1 VTDTPPIVRIAHAY
15 GNSRGSLQIALAS
28 EADMIEVDMWYRGG
42 DLYIRHERRLRWLP
56 ILYDQVM
63 KGHKLGPFA
72 IRIGK
77 YFIRPD
83 IHTLKLDELLE
94 TVDGQ
99 KRLLLDVKG
108 YYHAPQVDAYV
119 ETLVRKIREH
129 GAERWVAVCGQTYP
143 VLHRLREIAPEIQ
156 VRYSI
161 QQEYQWERFLRLMEN
176 DPTVRSVCIAYGFID
191 ADKARLMEERD
202 VDLYCWTVDDWDDAR
217 RLVRQ
222 GVDGIIS
229 NDLKLLA
236 ALPDFAATP

>member
-1 VTDTPPIVRIAHAY
+1 MTDTPAVLSIAHAY
-15 GNSRGSLQIALAS
+15 GNSRGSLELALAS
-28 EADMIEVDMWYRGG
+28 EADMIEVDMWYRG
-42 DLYIRHERRLRWLP
+42 DDIYIRHERRMGWLP

-72 IRIGK
+72 LRIGNF
-77 YFIRPD
+77 FIRPD

-94 TVDGQ
+94 TVAGR

-108 YYHAPQVDAYV
+108 FYHAPKVDEYV
-119 ETLVRKIREH
+119 ETLVEKIRAH
-129 GAERWVAVCGQTYP
+129 GAEGWVAVCGQTYP
-143 VLHRLREIAPEIQ
+143 VLHRLREVAPDIE

-161 QQEYQWERFLRLMEN
+161 QWEYQWERFLRLMEH
-176 DPTVRSVCIAYGFID
+176 DPAVRRVCIAYGFID

-202 VDLYCWTVDDWDDAR
+202 VDLYCWTVDDWDEAR

-236 ALPDFAATP
+236 ALPEFVTA